1 VDTTVSRDEAIALVR
16 KHIRK
21 ENNVKHMI
29 AVGAIMREVALRL
42 GEDPETWEAV
52 GILHDIDFELCRGL
66 EDHTLM
72 ARDMLAGVLDGE
84 AIRSIMAHN
93 ERMGIPLDTLMKKA
107 LVASDAAS
115 GLVVASALVM
125 PTKRLEEV
133 RPETLMKKYR
143 DKDFARGADRSRM
156 RVALELGMTLEAFMA
171 AALAGMKRV
180 SGELGL

>member
-1 VDTTVSRDEAIALVR
+1 MGTTVSRDEAIALVR
-16 KHIRK
+16 RYVRK
-21 ENNVKHMI
+21 ENNLKHML

-42 GEDPETWEAV
+42 GEDPEMWETV
-52 GILHDIDFELCRGL
+52 GILHDIDFELCSGL

-72 ARDMLAGVLDGE
+72 AREMLAGVLDEE

-93 ERMGIPLDTLMKKA
+93 ERTGVPIDTRMKKA

-133 RPETLMKKYR
+133 RPETLMKKYKN
-143 DKDFARGADRSRM
+143 KDFARGADRGRM
-156 RVALELGMTLEAFMA
+156 RVALELGMSLEEFMA
-171 AALAGMKRV
+171 AALAGMKKI